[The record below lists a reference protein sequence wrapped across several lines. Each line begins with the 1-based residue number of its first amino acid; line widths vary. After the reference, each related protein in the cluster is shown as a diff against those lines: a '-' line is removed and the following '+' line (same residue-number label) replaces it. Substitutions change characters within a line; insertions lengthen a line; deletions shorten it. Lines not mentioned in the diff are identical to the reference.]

1 MCRLQRELKQ
11 VTEVPCLLPEEGGKL
26 SLLWGE
32 GESRGWLEGCLR
44 WFAHFFVMVSADGMN
59 NTPLLLPTPSFFFCS
74 WLFRND
80 SRAFFSSFF
89 DNF

>member
-11 VTEVPCLLPEEGGKL
+11 VTQVPCLLPEEGGKL

-44 WFAHFFVMVSADGMN
+44 WFDHSFVMVSADGMN
-59 NTPLLLPTPSFFFCS
+59 NTPLLLPTPSFFFFFF
-74 WLFRND
+74 LFL
-80 SRAFFSSFF
+80 ALKI
-89 DNF
+89 